1 MNDMLPL
8 DPEIIKIEKDIVE
21 FLQSFP
27 LFALQKSINSTII
40 AYFITRKNLTQETI
54 HQLTGFSRGII
65 SQELKKLIEMGFIEK
80 IKISSKGEIT
90 YSMQSATKAF
100 LKNFLNSQK
109 EIFDFYNEID
119 DLKTEMDAEK
129 ERIEKL
135 YGYNDIYELVSLF
148 TASLPL
154 TVKVIEVLEK
164 ELVNM
169 ENLN

>member
-1 MNDMLPL
+1 MNESLQF
-8 DPEIIKIEKDIVE
+8 DPEILKIEKEIIE

-40 AYFITRKNLTQETI
+40 AYFITRKDLTQEVI
-54 HQLTGFSRGII
+54 HQLTGFSKGII
-65 SQELKKLIEMGFIEK
+65 SQELKKLLKMGFIEK
-80 IKISSKGEIT
+80 IKVSSKGEIT

-109 EIFDFYNEID
+109 EIFDFYNEFD
-119 DLKTEMDAEK
+119 DLKKEMDAEK
-129 ERIEKL
+129 DEIENL
-135 YGYNDIYELVSLF
+135 YGYHDVYDLILLF

-154 TVKVIEVLEK
+154 VVKVIEVLGK
-164 ELVNM
+164 EL